1 MIKYYL
7 AVFVCFLSSCGI
19 STSDV
24 EVISFRIAD
33 STFQANTALYFKEAD
48 SLCGVL
54 EGDKLNYWI
63 DSLLAQRR
71 EEVNALRR

>member
-1 MIKYYL
+1 MIKCYV
-7 AVFVCFLSSCGI
+7 AMVVFFLSSCGI

-33 STFQANTALYFKEAD
+33 STFQANTAHYFKEAD

-54 EGDKLNYWI
+54 EGNKLNYWI